1 MEKLEKNSF
10 ISHTLLKYGT
20 DLTQM
25 AKEGKLDPVIGR
37 SKEIERVQQILCKR
51 RKNNPCLLGD
61 PGVGKTVIAE
71 GLAQGIVNKTV
82 PLKLQDN
89 MVIALEMGRLVAG
102 TTYRG
107 DFEKRMVDLI
117 EEVKKSNGKII
128 LFIDELH
135 TLIGAGSCSEA
146 LDAANILKPA
156 LARGEIKCLGAT
168 TVNEYRK
175 YIKKDP
181 ALQRRFQTVD
191 VPEPTVDEATEI
203 LKGLISKYENFHGV
217 KYEYDALVAASALS
231 KQYISD
237 GFLPDKA
244 IDVIDEAGAKAQL
257 TQIQDSCKKI
267 TATDIHLI
275 ISTKTGIP
283 IETFS
288 QEEAEKLLKLEEA
301 LQKKVVGQHEAVEVI
316 SKAIRR
322 ARTGMRDPE
331 KPIACF
337 LFTGPTGVGKTE
349 LVKALAVEY
358 FGSKEAMIRFDMS
371 EFMEKHTVSKLI
383 GSPPGYIG
391 HDDGVQLTEAVRRHP
406 HSLILFDEIEKAHKD
421 VFNVF
426 LQIMDDARLTD
437 CKGQVVDF
445 KNTVIIMTSNLG
457 FGNQG
462 NGSLA
467 EELKRNFRD
476 EFLNRL
482 DEIVVFKS
490 LSESELNKIVD
501 IMLSAVCKRLEMKKM
516 KLNMSDRFKRKLVE
530 EGYNSRYGARPL
542 KRAITRLLEDTM
554 ADKILEGFIAEGSH
568 VYVDL
573 DDDGEVIIAT
583 S

>member
-1 MEKLEKNSF
+1 MEKFEKNSF
-10 ISHTLLKYGT
+10 ASHTLLKYGN

-71 GLAQGIVNKTV
+71 GLAQCIVNKTV
-82 PLKLQDN
+82 PLKLQGN
-89 MVIALEMGRLVAG
+89 TVIALEMGRLVAG

-107 DFEKRMVDLI
+107 DFEERMVDLI

-135 TLIGAGSCSEA
+135 TLIGAGSSSRA

-191 VPEPTVDEATEI
+191 VPEPTVDEAIEI
-203 LKGLISKYENFHGV
+203 LKGLVIKYEKFHGV
-217 KYEYDALVAASALS
+217 TYEYDALVAASALS

-257 TQIQDSCKKI
+257 TEIQDSCKKI

-275 ISTKTGIP
+275 ISIKTGIP
-283 IETFS
+283 IETVS

-331 KPIACF
+331 KPTACF
-337 LFTGPTGVGKTE
+337 LFIGPTGVGKTE

-371 EFMEKHTVSKLI
+371 EFMERHTVSKLI

-391 HDDGVQLTEAVRRHP
+391 HDDGGQLTEAVRRHP
-406 HSLILFDEIEKAHKD
+406 HSLILFDEIEKAHTD

-437 CKGQVVDF
+437 GKGQVVDF

-457 FGNQG
+457 FGSQG
-462 NGSLA
+462 NSNFA
-467 EELKRNFRD
+467 AELKRNFRD
-476 EFLNRL
+476 E
-482 DEIVVFKS
+482 
-490 LSESELNKIVD
+490 
-501 IMLSAVCKRLEMKKM
+501 LEKKKM

-542 KRAITRLLEDTM
+542 KRAITRLLEDTL

>member
-1 MEKLEKNSF
+1 M
-10 ISHTLLKYGT
+10 
-20 DLTQM
+20 Q
-25 AKEGKLDPVIGR
+25 GKLDPVIGR

>member
-1 MEKLEKNSF
+1 M
-10 ISHTLLKYGT
+10 
-20 DLTQM
+20 
-25 AKEGKLDPVIGR
+25 
-37 SKEIERVQQILCKR
+37 
-51 RKNNPCLLGD
+51 
-61 PGVGKTVIAE
+61 
-71 GLAQGIVNKTV
+71 
-82 PLKLQDN
+82 
-89 MVIALEMGRLVAG
+89 
-102 TTYRG
+102 
-107 DFEKRMVDLI
+107 
-117 EEVKKSNGKII
+117 
-128 LFIDELH
+128 
-135 TLIGAGSCSEA
+135 
-146 LDAANILKPA
+146 
-156 LARGEIKCLGAT
+156 
-168 TVNEYRK
+168 
-175 YIKKDP
+175 
-181 ALQRRFQTVD
+181 
-191 VPEPTVDEATEI
+191 
-203 LKGLISKYENFHGV
+203 
-217 KYEYDALVAASALS
+217 
-231 KQYISD
+231 
-237 GFLPDKA
+237 
-244 IDVIDEAGAKAQL
+244 
-257 TQIQDSCKKI
+257 
-267 TATDIHLI
+267 
-275 ISTKTGIP
+275 
-283 IETFS
+283 
-288 QEEAEKLLKLEEA
+288 
-301 LQKKVVGQHEAVEVI
+301 GQHEAVEVI

-331 KPIACF
+331 KPTACF
-337 LFTGPTGVGKTE
+337 LFIGPTGVGKTE

-371 EFMEKHTVSKLI
+371 EFMERHTVSKLI

-391 HDDGVQLTEAVRRHP
+391 HDDGGQLTEAVRRHP
-406 HSLILFDEIEKAHKD
+406 HSLILFDEIEKAHTD

-437 CKGQVVDF
+437 GKGQVVDF

-462 NGSLA
+462 NGNLA
-467 EELKRNFRD
+467 AELKRNFRD

-501 IMLSAVCKRLEMKKM
+501 IILCDVCKRVEKKKM

-542 KRAITRLLEDTM
+542 KRAITRLLEDTL